1 MARSLC
7 GAAVQQDLETT
18 GKDAGEEEEEIGPSL
33 VALAAAPCGATVL

>member
-7 GAAVQQDLETT
+7 GAAGQQDLETT
-18 GKDAGEEEEEIGPSL
+18 GKEAGEEEEIGPSL